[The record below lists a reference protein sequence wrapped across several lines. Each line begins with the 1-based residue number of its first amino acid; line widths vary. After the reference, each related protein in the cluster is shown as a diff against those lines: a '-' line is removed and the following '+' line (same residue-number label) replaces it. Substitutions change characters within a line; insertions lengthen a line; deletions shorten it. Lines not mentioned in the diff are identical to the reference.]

1 MKRDSG
7 WFAAGEGFERALER
21 LSDGAFKVFAYVCLH
36 AERSSGR
43 MAFERAELARSV
55 GKSRS
60 ALGRCLRELV
70 HKGVCTLEAA
80 PNQHRSSQLQV
91 QAAYWPYEPGTGSA
105 RRPAGRQPTWR
116 ACGRCSA
123 SRAACEGLSGR
134 ETSASRQ
141 HGMLPVC
148 PWRPCDGRCCWAVCA
163 SR

>member
-43 MAFERAELARSV
+43 MAFDRTELARSV

-70 HKGVCTLEAA
+70 HKGVCTPMAF
-80 PNQHRSSQLQV
+80 V
-91 QAAYWPYEPGTGSA
+91 
-105 RRPAGRQPTWR
+105 
-116 ACGRCSA
+116 
-123 SRAACEGLSGR
+123 
-134 ETSASRQ
+134 
-141 HGMLPVC
+141 
-148 PWRPCDGRCCWAVCA
+148 
-163 SR
+163 